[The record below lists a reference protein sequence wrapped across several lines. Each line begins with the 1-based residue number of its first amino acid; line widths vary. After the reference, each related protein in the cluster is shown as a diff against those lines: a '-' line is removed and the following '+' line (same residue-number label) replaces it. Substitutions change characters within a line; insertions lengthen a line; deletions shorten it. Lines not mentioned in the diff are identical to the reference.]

1 MYLPVKSH
9 KVNEVV
15 NEVVVSS
22 VLVHFFKFTSSYIFY
37 IMHVVS
43 LLCLFSSCTLWTTE
57 KASARTEISD
67 GLRLRESKPQR
78 YENNTKSRKHIFY
91 SCLSLAAK
99 GHMWVTPQTMTLDK
113 PLCSLC
119 KYSFTQLKIQEKCRS
134 KIQLGHSADGICSH
148 VVCTLTPQLTCFCI
162 V

>member
-43 LLCLFSSCTLWTTE
+43 LLCLFSCCTLWTTE

-78 YENNTKSRKHIFY
+78 YENNTYKK
-91 SCLSLAAK
+91 
-99 GHMWVTPQTMTLDK
+99 
-113 PLCSLC
+113 
-119 KYSFTQLKIQEKCRS
+119 QETHF
-134 KIQLGHSADGICSH
+134 LF
-148 VVCTLTPQLTCFCI
+148 VPQLSS
-162 V
+162 